1 MRYPHHMLW
10 CDDKGL
16 LWNGLV
22 IFDFNNMM
30 NTNNL
35 CRCWTVFFLLCSTF
49 AFTTKATEKRVLTTT
64 PFKLVG
70 GKDVNQVKLNRATR
84 SDTDMYKIYR
94 NDTLAS
100 EVRSVTYDDY
110 DHSVGSKFVY
120 HIETIEGET
129 LMAASVP
136 QHNAAMW
143 TDGIYEFTALGSTG
157 NGNQEN
163 HVQKQ
168 VADGHV
174 QTIRLDGNAGGKH
187 FDGIGLVN
195 GGGGGDFCPVERLP
209 RTAAQ
214 PDTRFGL

>member
-1 MRYPHHMLW
+1 
-10 CDDKGL
+10 
-16 LWNGLV
+16 
-22 IFDFNNMM
+22 M